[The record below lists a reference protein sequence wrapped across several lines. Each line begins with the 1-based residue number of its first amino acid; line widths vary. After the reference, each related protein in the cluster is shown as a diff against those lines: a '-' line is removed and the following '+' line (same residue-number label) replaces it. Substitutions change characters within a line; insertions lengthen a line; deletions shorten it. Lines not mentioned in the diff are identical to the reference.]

1 MRARSHRLL
10 TALVAFSLATAAA
23 VLPWTVS
30 PAAACPFCT
39 AQALTLT
46 EEIDTA
52 AVAVVATLVKV
63 PDNNQQPLDP
73 NDSLHPCEFT
83 IDQVIKGADVLGG
96 DKVVKTLYLGQA
108 AKGSKFLITAIPSE
122 QSKIIWAAPIALPER
137 GPEYLAKVLKLP
149 KEGPER
155 LIFFQEYIQDKDDL
169 LARDAYDEI
178 AKTAYTDIVKAK
190 DKLRREDFIKW
201 IQDPETTASKRR
213 MFFSLLSVCGK
224 PEDVPMIEKMI
235 RSTDR
240 RDRSGL
246 DSMLNCYMALLG
258 EKAMPLIEELFLK
271 DPNVDYTDR
280 YSAIMAIRFQG
291 TEGKAVPRERLIEA
305 LRLNLDHPKVADL
318 VVMDLA
324 RWKDWEVMDRLVEMF
339 KKSTDETIFIRE
351 PVINYLRICP
361 RPEAK
366 KHVEAL
372 AKMDPVAYQRA
383 LAMMPLPLPQT
394 AKTGDDKTENKSSN
408 SKTDGSKQSDGK
420 QDDASAADN
429 TAKPDAK
436 PKPDATKPT
445 TKAADDGPAK
455 ASSSQSRPRTVN
467 RPTVAIAEAPSSTP
481 SVAGEADE
489 TAPRS
494 CATCK
499 AKASANTATAPGTI
513 AVAIV
518 FVAVALCGA
527 VVSFRR

>member
-1 MRARSHRLL
+1 MFRFIDRWASWKSAAV
-10 TALVAFSLATAAA
+10 ALVALAA
-23 VLPWTVS
+23 LGISTVR

-46 EEIDTA
+46 EEIGTS
-52 AVAVVATLVKV
+52 AVSVIATLAKV
-63 PDNNQQPLDP
+63 PENNQQPVDP
-73 NDSLHPCEFT
+73 NESLAPCEFT
-83 IDQVIKGADVLGG
+83 IDRVIKGADVLGD

-108 AKGSKFLITAIPSE
+108 PKGSKFLITAIPSE

-137 GPEYLAKVLKLP
+137 GLAYLDNVLKLP

-155 LIFFQEYIQDKDDL
+155 LVFFQDYLQDKDDL

-178 AKTAYTDIVKAK
+178 AKIPYPTILQAK

-224 PEDVPMIEKMI
+224 PEDVPLIEKMI

-258 EKAMPLIEELFLK
+258 EKAMPLVEELFLK
-271 DPNVDYTDR
+271 DPKVDYTDR

-291 TEGKAVPRERLIEA
+291 TDGKAVPRGRLIQA

-324 RWKDWEVMDRLVEMF
+324 RWQDWESMERLVEMF
-339 KKSTDETIFIRE
+339 KKSNDETIFIRE

-366 KHVEAL
+366 KHLDSL

-383 LAMMPLPLPQT
+383 LSMMQLPATP
-394 AKTGDDKTENKSSN
+394 AKTEDKK
-408 SKTDGSKQSDGK
+408 DG
-420 QDDASAADN
+420 AADA

-436 PKPDATKPT
+436 PKAESSGKSGDDTKPT
-445 TKAADDGPAK
+445 SENEKPAASTSAP
-455 ASSSQSRPRTVN
+455 RVRTVN
-467 RPTVAIAEAPSSTP
+467 RPTLALAAAVPQAAPTAAASISSATDKP
-481 SVAGEADE
+481 V
-489 TAPRS
+489 TANVRS
-494 CATCK
+494 CGSC
-499 AKASANTATAPGTI
+499 SGSPGTK
-513 AVAIV
+513 
-518 FVAVALCGA
+518 AVALAVVALAVCGA
-527 VVSFRR
+527 VVSWRR